1 MYHVYNICGGCLY
14 EGKSL
19 NKATEAATEYF
30 AEPYIH
36 SAKGKRPVVVTE
48 DGNISVGEY
57 DQSYDEFMEK
67 MN

>member
-1 MYHVYNICGGCLY
+1 MYYVYNICGGCLY

-19 NKATEAATEYF
+19 DKAIKATRKYF

-48 DGNISVGEY
+48 DGNISVGKY
-57 DQSYDEFMEK
+57 NQSYDEFMEK
-67 MN
+67 MS